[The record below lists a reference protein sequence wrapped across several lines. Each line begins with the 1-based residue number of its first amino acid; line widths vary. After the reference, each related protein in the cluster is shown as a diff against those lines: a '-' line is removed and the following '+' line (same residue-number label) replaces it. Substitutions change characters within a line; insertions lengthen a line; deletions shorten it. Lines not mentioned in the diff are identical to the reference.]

1 MGSMAGYYET
11 MYNSIV
17 FRSGQWQMKAM
28 AGDVS
33 FLDYEEKVGSNMWEW
48 RNELDVFN
56 DVDFKDLV
64 YI

>member
-1 MGSMAGYYET
+1 
-11 MYNSIV
+11 
-17 FRSGQWQMKAM
+17 MKAM
-28 AGDVS
+28 AGDVD